1 MFAEIDDS
9 IRQLLIQRGKLDS
22 GEVDVSFQ
30 MPTRQWAAGI
40 SRPTVN
46 LYLFDIREN
55 TELKNPNPW
64 VVRRGPDNTAIKSRP
79 DVRMDLTYKV
89 TAFAT
94 TVEDEHRLLARTLVT
109 FLQNPS
115 LPAGVLHSS
124 LGDEEIPTMV
134 TSNSPGQGMADFW
147 AAMNN
152 DVRPSLDYRV
162 TASIDLSQEIE
173 VGLALTSRLSARQL
187 NGPTGAGPV
196 TDFPLR
202 IGGTVHREGDASD
215 VVVGARITLVERG
228 LDTATDGLGRFVF
241 DGVPPGSYTARIRLQ
256 DSEETVEATLQVPNE
271 NYNIAV

>member
-187 NGPTGAGPV
+187 NGPTGAGPA

-228 LDTATDGLGRFVF
+228 LDYATDGLGRFVF

-256 DSEETVEATLQVPNE
+256 NSEETVEATLQVPNE